1 MWKTLSQP
9 SETLSLDQ
17 FHTQQYDPH
26 RVLQSITGKWIG
38 LDGKCFGSL
47 AVIFSAEGLPIYVAF
62 YEESKFI
69 NGHYQAVEPR
79 PDSTTAIPELG
90 ILISAIQGYLYSAP
104 LAVRLPSRTASFR
117 PEANSAALRR
127 GEGGASPDVSSAK
140 RRNIS
145 SSSEISPAVKLTPP
159 PDSPSTPASLS
170 ELRRMVRD
178 DHGVSWTDYEVRKL
192 FTLNHI

>member
-62 YEESKFI
+62 YEDI
-69 NGHYQAVEPR
+69 IIQPR
-79 PDSTTAIPELG
+79 EADIARYREKLSQSMRSLQGKPVRQPVVFSGVTLLTQLTTELPCG
-90 ILISAIQGYLYSAP
+90 
-104 LAVRLPSRTASFR
+104 
-117 PEANSAALRR
+117 
-127 GEGGASPDVSSAK
+127 DV
-140 RRNIS
+140 
-145 SSSEISPAVKLTPP
+145 
-159 PDSPSTPASLS
+159 
-170 ELRRMVRD
+170 
-178 DHGVSWTDYEVRKL
+178 
-192 FTLNHI
+192 

>member
-38 LDGKCFGSL
+38 LDGKYLGSL

-90 ILISAIQGYLYSAP
+90 ILISVIQGFLY
-104 LAVRLPSRTASFR
+104 LAVSLPSRTASFR
-117 PEANSAALRR
+117 PEANSAEEEKERQSVLMSVLQRGGIFRHPRRSPQRDLNLRQQ
-127 GEGGASPDVSSAK
+127 
-140 RRNIS
+140 
-145 SSSEISPAVKLTPP
+145 
-159 PDSPSTPASLS
+159 
-170 ELRRMVRD
+170 
-178 DHGVSWTDYEVRKL
+178 
-192 FTLNHI
+192 

>member
-90 ILISAIQGYLYSAP
+90 ILISVFQVFLYFAQ
-104 LAVRLPSRTASFR
+104 LAVSLPSRTASFR

-127 GEGGASPDVSSAK
+127 GEGAPVLMSALQRGGIFRHPRRSPQRDL
-140 RRNIS
+140 I
-145 SSSEISPAVKLTPP
+145 
-159 PDSPSTPASLS
+159 
-170 ELRRMVRD
+170 LRQQ
-178 DHGVSWTDYEVRKL
+178 
-192 FTLNHI
+192 

>member
-17 FHTQQYDPH
+17 FHTRQYDPH

-38 LDGKCFGSL
+38 LDGKYLGSL
-47 AVIFSAEGLPIYVAF
+47 AVIFSAEGPPIYVAF

-90 ILISAIQGYLYSAP
+90 ILISVIQGFLYFAP
-104 LAVRLPSRTASFR
+104 LAVSLPSRTASF
-117 PEANSAALRR
+117 
-127 GEGGASPDVSSAK
+127 
-140 RRNIS
+140 
-145 SSSEISPAVKLTPP
+145 
-159 PDSPSTPASLS
+159 
-170 ELRRMVRD
+170 
-178 DHGVSWTDYEVRKL
+178 
-192 FTLNHI
+192 